1 MVWTTQ
7 KPKRQ
12 GWYWFRESHEYEP
25 IAVEVRKW
33 RLDAHLRESLC
44 MFYRPANPE
53 ETGVFLLDDVSA
65 GEWLGPINPGDRYQE
80 PVVVERVV
88 ERAAEPVVIEKIV
101 EVPSEPI
108 VVEKVVEKIVE
119 KPVPSEP
126 SKPDSEVPRKEN
138 PAHARVIL
146 EWFISVGTDHFPK
159 DVQGEYVVALANM
172 LADSLRLG
180 RKFDGVT
187 DVVKFLMENGD
198 H

>member
-1 MVWTTQ
+1 
-7 KPKRQ
+7 
-12 GWYWFRESHEYEP
+12 
-25 IAVEVRKW
+25 
-33 RLDAHLRESLC
+33 

-53 ETGVFLLDDVSA
+53 ETGIFLLDDLSA
-65 GEWLGPINPGDRYQE
+65 GEWLGPINPADRHHE
-80 PVVVERVV
+80 PVVVEKIV
-88 ERAAEPVVIEKIV
+88 ERAAEPVIIEKIVEKPAEPIVIEKIV

-108 VVEKVVEKIVE
+108 VIEKVVEKVVEK
-119 KPVPSEP
+119 PVPAEP
-126 SKPDSEVPRKEN
+126 STADAEVPRKQN

-172 LADSLRLG
+172 LSDSLRLG